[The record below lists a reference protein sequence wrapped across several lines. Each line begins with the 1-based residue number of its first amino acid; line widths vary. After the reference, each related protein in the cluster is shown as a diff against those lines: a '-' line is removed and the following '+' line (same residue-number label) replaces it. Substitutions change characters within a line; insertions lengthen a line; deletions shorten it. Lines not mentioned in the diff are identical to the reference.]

1 MSCVL
6 LLPDGNL
13 MEKLKYS
20 FLPDEEEQKDSNG
33 GPSPIDGKANERVF
47 FICFGGILG
56 LSKTNT
62 DTNLYGLT

>member
-1 MSCVL
+1 MIGSSALSVPIRNDLCI
-6 LLPDGNL
+6 
-13 MEKLKYS
+13 K
-20 FLPDEEEQKDSNG
+20 EEQKDSSG

-47 FICFGGILG
+47 FNCFGGILG